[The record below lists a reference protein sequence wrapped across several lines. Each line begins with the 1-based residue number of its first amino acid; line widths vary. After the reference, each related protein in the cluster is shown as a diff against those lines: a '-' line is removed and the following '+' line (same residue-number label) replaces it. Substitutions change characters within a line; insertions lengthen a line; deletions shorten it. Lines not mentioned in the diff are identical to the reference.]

1 MFFFLKTIMCHTLVE
16 WPWPES
22 YGVIFI
28 ISYLTLSVIFL
39 VHFIQWYH
47 CIILDCCQVFTP
59 VYYWASL
66 PFLFSFSRH
75 SKFCLHLFHFV
86 TSYWSWCLFFFFRN
100 HLSVIPLNM
109 LWETLPWKFLKFF
122 PACEPVDD
130 VSFLRGLLLPRLPA
144 LPRRLVWEQSSSS
157 RVSIRPAPSTGQ
169 SVGWSTLPA
178 PRTGPVLWDA
188 WSGGFSGRA
197 GRTGPS

>member
-1 MFFFLKTIMCHTLVE
+1 MWIYYILKILQIWFIYLSPFNIKLLFCFFLKTIMCHTLVE

-66 PFLFSFSRH
+66 PLLFSFSRH

-86 TSYWSWCLFFFFRN
+86 TSYWSFTFLLFIFS
-100 HLSVIPLNM
+100 LKY
-109 LWETLPWKFLKFF
+109 TL
-122 PACEPVDD
+122 
-130 VSFLRGLLLPRLPA
+130 
-144 LPRRLVWEQSSSS
+144 
-157 RVSIRPAPSTGQ
+157 
-169 SVGWSTLPA
+169 
-178 PRTGPVLWDA
+178 
-188 WSGGFSGRA
+188 
-197 GRTGPS
+197 